1 MVAWKEKCV
10 IELQSELA
18 TFFTQYDIYFKEQ
31 LTN

>member
-18 TFFTQYDIYFKEQ
+18 TSFTQHDIYFKDQ
-31 LTN
+31 LTD